1 MAETVTFTVQLR
13 DEMSSGLRQVRSE
26 LDTTANAATK
36 LADASDPKHNGFNES
51 AKQAKTLS
59 DRVKDAAGSLKQA
72 VTGSTAYKAGMEHVT
87 GATRKAL
94 STLDALREK
103 AVSSSKTLASIDA
116 GLSAAVTRAR
126 GALGVLGNT
135 AGNVAGRVGQA
146 FRGVGEKLAPAFNRV
161 GEALNPV
168 VSKARTVFD
177 KISDV
182 AQPAVQKTM
191 TVFRGVADKLTTV
204 FDRVKPKFPG
214 IVEGAKQAGEKA
226 GQVIKKGLTGVAVAG
241 VAAAGAVAGVAFS
254 KGFSRLKNIEQ
265 AQAKLTGLGHSAEGV
280 AALMENANQAVKG
293 TAFGLDE
300 AAGTAAT
307 MAAAGVQAGQEMTDI
322 LTLVG
327 DAATIGGSSM
337 SEMGAIF
344 GKVAS
349 KGKLDG
355 EVMAQLMDR
364 QIGILPDLAKFYNVT
379 TEQAAKMVSKG
390 QVTFEEFAIIMQ
402 DKVGGA
408 AQKSGETFTGAMANM
423 KAALGRIG
431 ATLLT
436 PFFSQAPRFLTALTG
451 IIDGAH
457 NALKPVM
464 ERFGKAF
471 EPLADSVLTV
481 LEGFAENGV
490 NGVMEQVGK
499 LVPALAPLMGAL
511 GALASGPLQ
520 ALVNKIPMLGNVA
533 FTINPLAGVIGGLV
547 VGVPELRSAFMELV
561 KTVGGSLMEAFTSLA
576 PAVGSLATAFT
587 DVLGSAVKAVMPV
600 INTLI
605 EMIGPLL
612 TGVIKAV
619 VPIIGAV
626 LNVVVNVVK
635 ALMPAVESIMKA
647 VAPILALVGR
657 LVTALLPVLN
667 IVTGLVT
674 LLGKVLVPVINVLA
688 KVVAVVFPVIAKIIE
703 VALLAVTWV
712 VEKIVGLFQNVLP
725 GVITWFRDTVVPW
738 LTGVWEAISAGV
750 VWLVQNIGPM
760 FVALWHGMGA
770 VVSWV
775 WQNIIQPSWEA
786 IKVGFNALAQFFVFV
801 WQNILKPVF
810 TGIGWVAQWV
820 WQNIL
825 QPAWAGMKQWFAS
838 LIEDMRLRWETI
850 LKPVFNAVG
859 AVFRWVWQNIL
870 QPAFTLMRLHWQAT
884 LLGIQLLWETILKPT
899 FNNVGN
905 AVRFLRTNV
914 WDPAV
919 AGMKRAWQS
928 MGNGLQWV
936 KSNIIDPVFN
946 GIKSGVHAVANSF
959 NSAKEA
965 IGRYWGQI
973 REKVAS
979 PIRFV
984 IQTVY
989 NKGLRPVWNGIA
1001 SAVNMKNL
1009 QLPEHKLSFA
1019 SGGVM
1024 PGYTPGRDVHK
1035 FYSPTGGL
1043 LELSGGETIFRP
1055 EVTKALGVKEVTQIN
1070 AVAKRSGAEGVR
1082 DYLEYGGERAQAFN
1096 TGGVLSFDGGGVMP
1110 SRVQQAQAWARAQVG
1125 KPYIWGGVG
1134 PRGYDCCLVGETMVS
1149 GPDGVKRID
1158 ELVPGDMVYSFVD
1171 GRMVAHRVKAAWFS
1185 KRQDVYRVRTHD
1197 RAVVGSANHPFL
1209 VVTRDNEGEPFGGSA
1224 PAEFYTTWKRLD
1236 ELKPGDWV
1244 VESAVT
1250 DDNTTEPVFDDGTAV
1265 SVEAA
1270 WLIGAIVGDG
1280 TVTDKSVRLCSF
1292 DDDRDRAVEV
1302 MATLSPAKPTFSE
1315 SAGVVFTDRRLAEQL
1330 ARLGLRKRAENKRVP
1345 DVVFSWPEEH
1355 RRAFL
1360 DGYCDADGHRPTNTT
1375 RHGQRTY
1382 SSISWELASQVRLL
1396 HIGLGDKVSNL
1407 STNNREKPITIKGV
1421 RVKQAKPIH
1430 SFSVWRDNAREGD
1443 TVFMRRVNAR
1453 KLVESWRK
1461 QFKVARVLDI
1471 TPEGERD
1478 TFDIEVEESHNFIA
1492 DGVVVHNSG
1501 FMSAITNYLLGQNPY
1516 SRRFATGAFSKN
1528 RGAGG
1533 FQPGMKSAFVI
1544 GVSPNTGRG
1553 IGHTAGTLGG
1563 MNVESYGGHG
1573 PAVGSGARGATDRLF
1588 PWQFYLPQAGG
1599 EFVGGGPGGGGGPVR
1614 LFDLNPLKKIGNL
1627 FGRVPD
1633 AGGWSA
1639 MLVGGLR
1646 TLLKGMVDKVSPLQW
1661 ADGAVDA
1668 AVNVART
1675 GSAFAQG
1682 QAWAVAKRLNP
1693 AEIAAMNYIV
1703 SKESSW
1709 NPRAKNPSSS
1719 ASGLPQFIDATSRA
1733 YLGGAPASQYSPIQ
1747 QLNGMDRYVRERWGG
1762 WLGALGQWKRH
1773 HWYKDGGV
1781 TLFDN
1786 GGLWPHGAVG
1796 MNMSGSTEMALTN
1809 EQRQL
1814 LTTAMGNVAAYTGEP
1829 GPGRLGDVNITLTG
1843 DVYGMDDLEQ
1853 RLSGVV
1859 ETLVE
1864 EIYREWEER
1873 R

>member
-87 GATRKAL
+87 GVTRKTL

-126 GALGVLGNT
+126 GALSVLGNT

-146 FRGVGEKLAPAFNRV
+146 FRGAGDKLAPAFNRV

-182 AQPAVQKTM
+182 AQPAVQKTV

-254 KGFSRLKNIEQ
+254 KGFGRLKNIEQ

-457 NALKPVM
+457 KALKPVM

-471 EPLADSVLTV
+471 EPLADSVLKV

-490 NGVMEQVGK
+490 NGVMEQIGK

-533 FTINPLAGVIGGLV
+533 FTINPLAGAIGGLV
-547 VGVPELRSAFMELV
+547 VGVPELRNAFMDLL

-576 PAVGSLATAFT
+576 PAVGSLATTFT

-600 INTLI
+600 ITTLI

-674 LLGKVLVPVINVLA
+674 LLGKILVPVINVLA

-703 VALLAVTWV
+703 VALLAVIWV
-712 VEKIVGLFQNVLP
+712 VEKIVGLFQHVLP

-775 WQNIIQPSWEA
+775 WQNVIQPSWEA
-786 IKVGFNALAQFFVFV
+786 IKVGFNAVAQFFVFV

-825 QPAWAGMKQWFAS
+825 QPAWAGMKQWFAG
-838 LIEDMRLRWETI
+838 LVEDMRLRWETV
-850 LKPVFNAVG
+850 LKPMFHAVG

-870 QPAFTLMRLHWQAT
+870 QPAFTMMKLHWQVT

-919 AGMKRAWQS
+919 SGMKRAWQA

-936 KSNIIDPVFN
+936 KANIIDPVFS

-1070 AVAKRSGAEGVR
+1070 AVAKRSGVEGVR

-1134 PRGYDCCLVGETMVS
+1134 PRGYDC
-1149 GPDGVKRID
+1149 
-1158 ELVPGDMVYSFVD
+1158 
-1171 GRMVAHRVKAAWFS
+1171 
-1185 KRQDVYRVRTHD
+1185 
-1197 RAVVGSANHPFL
+1197 
-1209 VVTRDNEGEPFGGSA
+1209 
-1224 PAEFYTTWKRLD
+1224 
-1236 ELKPGDWV
+1236 
-1244 VESAVT
+1244 
-1250 DDNTTEPVFDDGTAV
+1250 
-1265 SVEAA
+1265 
-1270 WLIGAIVGDG
+1270 
-1280 TVTDKSVRLCSF
+1280 
-1292 DDDRDRAVEV
+1292 
-1302 MATLSPAKPTFSE
+1302 
-1315 SAGVVFTDRRLAEQL
+1315 
-1330 ARLGLRKRAENKRVP
+1330 
-1345 DVVFSWPEEH
+1345 
-1355 RRAFL
+1355 
-1360 DGYCDADGHRPTNTT
+1360 
-1375 RHGQRTY
+1375 
-1382 SSISWELASQVRLL
+1382 
-1396 HIGLGDKVSNL
+1396 
-1407 STNNREKPITIKGV
+1407 
-1421 RVKQAKPIH
+1421 
-1430 SFSVWRDNAREGD
+1430 
-1443 TVFMRRVNAR
+1443 
-1453 KLVESWRK
+1453 
-1461 QFKVARVLDI
+1461 
-1471 TPEGERD
+1471 
-1478 TFDIEVEESHNFIA
+1478 
-1492 DGVVVHNSG
+1492 SG

-1599 EFVGGGPGGGGGPVR
+1599 EFIGGGPGGGGGPVR
-1614 LFDLNPLKKIGNL
+1614 LFDLNPLKKISGL
-1627 FGRVPD
+1627 FNRVPD
-1633 AGGWSA
+1633 AGGWSS
-1639 MLVGGLR
+1639 MLVGGLK

-1668 AVNVART
+1668 AVNAAST

-1762 WLGALGQWKRH
+1762 WLGAMGQWKRH

-1796 MNMSGSTEMALTN
+1796 MNMSGGTEMALTN

-1814 LTTAMGNVAAYTGEP
+1814 LTTAMGNVAAYTGET